1 MFDTYTVSR
10 LWFTLPPSKSMNG
23 DDTEEIN
30 GTGADEDGDLMLRRK
45 TSKCKETGDRSVLT
59 IGTCS
64 KNKHKELKIC
74 HSVIA

>member
-45 TSKCKETGDRSVLT
+45 TSKCKETGDMQE
-59 IGTCS
+59 CS
-64 KNKHKELKIC
+64 NNRYMFK
-74 HSVIA
+74 V

>member
-30 GTGADEDGDLMLRRK
+30 GTGADEDGDLADAE
-45 TSKCKETGDRSVLT
+45 KE
-59 IGTCS
+59 
-64 KNKHKELKIC
+64 NK
-74 HSVIA
+74 